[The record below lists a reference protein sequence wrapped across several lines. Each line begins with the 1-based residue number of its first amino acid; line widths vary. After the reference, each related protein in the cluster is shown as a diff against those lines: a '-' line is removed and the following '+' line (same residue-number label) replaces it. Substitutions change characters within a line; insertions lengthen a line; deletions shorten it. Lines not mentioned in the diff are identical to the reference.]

1 HDRLA
6 AEARRAAH
14 RAPAGRGA
22 RAGLRREVSWRPG
35 IRRVDLARHAG
46 RPFRLAVHR
55 AARAAATGPVKTRA
69 FSRAVTILAVGFL
82 LLDAVLFAVVARYV
96 WAAGCAVA
104 AVLVIYAWR
113 RYRRAMDDLAEA
125 RRDMKR
131 EAESIRELL
140 HTHYRN

>member
-1 HDRLA
+1 
-6 AEARRAAH
+6 
-14 RAPAGRGA
+14 
-22 RAGLRREVSWRPG
+22 
-35 IRRVDLARHAG
+35 
-46 RPFRLAVHR
+46 
-55 AARAAATGPVKTRA
+55 VKTRA